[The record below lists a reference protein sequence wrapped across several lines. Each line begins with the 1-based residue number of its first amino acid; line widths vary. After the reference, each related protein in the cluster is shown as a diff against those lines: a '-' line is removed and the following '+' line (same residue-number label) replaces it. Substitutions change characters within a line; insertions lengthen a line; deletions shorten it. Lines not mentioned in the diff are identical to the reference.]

1 MDNLLNL
8 ILEYLRIKPLT
19 QRKRSMII
27 YQINK
32 YPITVDDCLKICTN
46 GNCTNCYYNKDE
58 QVSGVPP
65 QADQV
70 SPLTLRFRR
79 DFRCASTGYQVPGFR
94 GEPVETK
101 NYIDVEDL
109 EVYKCIGVG
118 SS

>member
-1 MDNLLNL
+1 MFNVHLSRPTL
-8 ILEYLRIKPLT
+8 
-19 QRKRSMII
+19 QRQFSAYGRWRDGWK
-27 YQINK
+27 
-32 YPITVDDCLKICTN
+32 
-46 GNCTNCYYNKDE
+46 

-101 NYIDVEDL
+101 KYLDVEDL
-109 EVYKCIGVG
+109 EVYKCIGIG